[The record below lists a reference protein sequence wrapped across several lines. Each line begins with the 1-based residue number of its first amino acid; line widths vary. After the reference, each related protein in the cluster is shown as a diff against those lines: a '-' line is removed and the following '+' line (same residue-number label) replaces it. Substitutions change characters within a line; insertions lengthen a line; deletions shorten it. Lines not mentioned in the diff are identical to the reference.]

1 MRTFEKT
8 QRFRRGFVLI
18 LVLALLFA
26 ATLLLARMAT
36 HSIRLKSEAA
46 TAVATLQH
54 DWAVWSTAH
63 VVLPRSETLLSLA
76 DKDLF
81 RNKSRHQKVA
91 AGREP
96 SGLDSPGES
105 RHSAAVD
112 SDFNVSPE
120 SMSNND
126 SKSSTF
132 RQEIRISGQPLN
144 VTVVDL
150 DARLNLNAVDEIG
163 GVAAVRNLL
172 SQSLPEFDSNV
183 RTFNERADGRALYS
197 TWADAI
203 DVEAASHDRSITD
216 VYDAACAEL
225 TCWGSGQLNLDR
237 CSDEQLMS
245 LGRLLGRAS
254 IMQQIIRER
263 RKSPDATIASL
274 TQSLQL
280 REEDATIVQ
289 RYLSDQSTCWGLLIR
304 SDNGGPEVFL
314 VRYASSGA
322 YRSRTLCF
330 RMQ

>member
-1 MRTFEKT
+1 MKTFEKA
-8 QRFRRGFVLI
+8 QLFRRGFVLI

-46 TAVATLQH
+46 TVVETLQR

-63 VVLPRSETLLSLA
+63 VVLPRSETLLSQA
-76 DKDLF
+76 DKF
-81 RNKSRHQKVA
+81 V
-91 AGREP
+91 
-96 SGLDSPGES
+96 
-105 RHSAAVD
+105 
-112 SDFNVSPE
+112 SDE
-120 SMSNND
+120 GAMS
-126 SKSSTF
+126 SIV
-132 RQEIRISGQPLN
+132 RQEIRISDQPLN

-150 DARLNLNAVDEIG
+150 DARLNLNAVHEIG
-163 GVAAVRNLL
+163 GVAAVRNIL
-172 SQSLPEFDSNV
+172 SQFLPEFDSNI
-183 RTFNERADGRALYS
+183 RTFSEPSDSRALYS

-216 VYDAACAEL
+216 VYDAAFAEL
-225 TCWGSGQLNLDR
+225 TCWGSGQLNIDR

-254 IMQQIIRER
+254 VMQQIIRER
-263 RKSPDATIASL
+263 KKSPEVTVASL
-274 TQSLQL
+274 IQSLQL
-280 REEDATIVQ
+280 REEDAALAK
-289 RYLSDQSTCWGLLIR
+289 RYLSDQSSCWGLLIR
-304 SDNGGPEVFL
+304 SENGSPEVFM